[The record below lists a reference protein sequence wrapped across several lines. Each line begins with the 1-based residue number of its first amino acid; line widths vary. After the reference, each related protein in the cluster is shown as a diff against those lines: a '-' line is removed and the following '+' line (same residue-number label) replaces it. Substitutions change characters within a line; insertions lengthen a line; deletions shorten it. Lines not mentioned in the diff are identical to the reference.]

1 MKDYEVIFARNLLH
15 VLVRYRIVKNK
26 NSAVCGGPP
35 FKKSKY
41 WKLLT
46 AYIWYTLFCHYVHAR
61 FRYT

>member
-1 MKDYEVIFARNLLH
+1 MQSVHSIQTNRPNTELIFLSVKMKDYEVIFARNLLH

-41 WKLLT
+41 
-46 AYIWYTLFCHYVHAR
+46 
-61 FRYT
+61 